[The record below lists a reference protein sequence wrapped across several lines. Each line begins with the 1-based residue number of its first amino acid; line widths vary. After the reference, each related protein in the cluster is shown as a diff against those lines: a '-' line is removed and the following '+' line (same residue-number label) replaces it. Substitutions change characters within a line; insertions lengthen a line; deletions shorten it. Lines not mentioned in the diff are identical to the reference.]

1 MDTNRHV
8 SRSRSQTT
16 AYSWPAQVKYS
27 NHSNHTGGVTESNA
41 GSAEYESF
49 HEIISSG
56 YGRSKFNHCFH
67 YVKRDNG
74 LKGLF
79 TGQHLLQ
86 ASGTPPL
93 DCVNPRTGPARFS
106 RIAHLA
112 AIDAAKIALG
122 ATFLNE
128 SWNSWS
134 TKGITKLQPDLTEIS
149 LPNFFYELKDIKKS
163 ILVKAQK
170 GVYTKGLSAAKRLLY
185 LKRNA
190 RNLSTAALPAELVLE
205 LEYAV
210 KPLINDLKEIWAS
223 MVSTRGKMDAWIA
236 SVGARKTKSGTLSKA
251 VDVSSGTI
259 TSVPGLSA
267 GHSVTWS
274 AKREQSMV
282 AFLRYRP
289 LPFHN
294 IKLLQGPLAFLDRY
308 GVQLDALS
316 VWNAI
321 PFTFLLDYVLN
332 IDQVLSN
339 WHIDACEL
347 PIQIEDF
354 CLQYK
359 YDLKISSTHT
369 ATFTA
374 FSPSQNV
381 VEVSPTWDYQ
391 ETVFRRF
398 PCIPH
403 ESGLIELGW
412 KSPKLRQWWLTF
424 NLATAIAAGGNAPK
438 RS

>member
-1 MDTNRHV
+1 MDTNRHI
-8 SRSRSQTT
+8 SRSRTQQTE
-16 AYSWPAQVKYS
+16 YSWPAQVQYS
-27 NHSNHTGGVTESNA
+27 SHAAHTGGVTQSAA
-41 GSAEYESF
+41 GSASYESF
-49 HEIISSG
+49 HEIIQSG

-67 YVKRDNG
+67 YRKRDNG
-74 LKGLF
+74 IKGLF

-86 ASGTPPL
+86 ISGNAPL

-106 RIAHLA
+106 RIAHLE
-112 AIDAAKIALG
+112 AITAAKTALG
-122 ATFLNE
+122 ATLLSE

-149 LPNFFYELKDIKKS
+149 MPNFFYELKDLKKS
-163 ILVKAQK
+163 ILIKAQK
-170 GVYTKGLSAAKRLLY
+170 GVYTKGLNAAKRLLY
-185 LKRNA
+185 LKRNVK
-190 RNLSTAALPAELVLE
+190 NLSTATLPAELVLE

-223 MVSTRGKMDAWIA
+223 MVSTRGKMDVWIE
-236 SVGARKTKSGTLSKA
+236 SVGAKKTKSGILTKTA
-251 VDVSSGTI
+251 DGSGGTF
-259 TSVPGLSA
+259 SPAGLGA
-267 GHSVTWS
+267 GHSVTWT
-274 AKREQSMV
+274 ARREMSMS

-339 WHIDACEL
+339 WNIDACEL

-369 ATFTA
+369 ATFSA
-374 FSPSQNV
+374 FSNNSQSV
-381 VEVSPTWDYQ
+381 TEVSPTWDFQ

-412 KSPKLRQWWLTF
+412 KSPKLKQWWLGF
-424 NLATAIAAGGNAPK
+424 NLATAVAGGAEAPK
-438 RS
+438 R